1 MPRRINRP
9 RTQTTNGAP
18 NHHPTPAQSA
28 LSTYERIGLRDRFF
42 RESRIDPREFLQA
55 LNDIPGFFYFV
66 KDAESRTL
74 LNTREYRNRMGFHA
88 EEEMIGK
95 RPSEYLTHDLA
106 KHYEADDQKV
116 ITTGQPLRNIIE
128 IGFNEQGLPDWIVT
142 DKYPLR
148 DIDGKVVGIIG
159 TMHSFAGRMR
169 SLPHL
174 GIVGKAADFIR
185 DNLGARIYL
194 SDVAAQV
201 DVSERHLQRMFNKVF
216 GLTMQQFIIHSRVQ
230 GAAHQLVHTERPIS
244 EIAMDLGF
252 SDQAAF
258 SNAFRKILGMPPRAY
273 RAQHTSG
280 ISPAVGRRSSITNR

>member
-1 MPRRINRP
+1 MARRILKSVTERP
-9 RTQTTNGAP
+9 KPASGQ
-18 NHHPTPAQSA
+18 PTPAQSS
-28 LSTYERIGLRDRFF
+28 LSTSERIRIRDRFF
-42 RESRIDPREFLQA
+42 TESRIDPREFLQA

-148 DIDGKVVGIIG
+148 DVDGKVVGIIG
-159 TMHSFAGRMR
+159 TMHSFAGRLR
-169 SLPHL
+169 TLPHL
-174 GIVGKAADFIR
+174 GKVGKAADFIR
-185 DNLGARIYL
+185 DNLSQRIYL

-201 DVSERHLQRMFNKVF
+201 NVSERHLQRMFNRVF
-216 GLTMQQFIIHSRVQ
+216 GLTMQQFIIHSRVHA
-230 GAAHQLVHTERPIS
+230 AAHRLVHTERPIS

-258 SNAFRKILGMPPRAY
+258 SNTFRNILGMPPRAY
-273 RAQHTSG
+273 RAENLKSLTS
-280 ISPAVGRRSSITNR
+280 SAAKTD